1 MVGST
6 DEVLYQS
13 NERKTETLVD
23 VTKSLMAN
31 YKKEQRAAVAEK

>member
-13 NERKTETLVD
+13 NERKRENLVY

-31 YKKEQRAAVAEK
+31 DKKEQRAADAEK